1 MTIRLHQIF
10 KDLAFKKKLI
20 GICLIVSLIPMG
32 ILGIF
37 FYRQMR
43 AMLTE
48 RTHTA
53 LYETLR
59 QKADHIDGKLE
70 SYLAIMDFIA
80 ASESVEAALTK
91 DYTRNYDMYLVYRDT
106 VDPLLETMRVL
117 YPGLI
122 HITFYSSAQIHPHGT
137 ALRPLAEAFGSPWY
151 EKTLSSTEPQFTF
164 LEDQKTLAITR
175 QVYVSSAKYVNLL
188 AAFVDVE
195 SLLSSVHT
203 AYEDDFG
210 FLVLDSQ
217 NRPVYQYAHLQGS
230 RQNPALSP
238 EQLLAENSPKDYV
251 VQTQPLRTAGWTAI
265 LYRPVVEMRAATT
278 KLVCTTILLVLCS
291 SLLVFFFGAKLS
303 ALVILP
309 LTTLSESMR
318 DIENG
323 KYPAP
328 MESDR
333 RDEIGRLIS
342 AFDAMV
348 RQQNHLV
355 NEVLYAKIAYQKYE
369 LRILQSQINP
379 HFLYNSLSL
388 ISSRAI
394 RSGQKD
400 IHQVAQLLSTFYR
413 TMLNSGKTTVTISEE
428 LDNVKSYISI
438 QQIMH
443 SDSFEAVYE
452 VDSSLLEYKIPNML
466 LQPLAE
472 NAILHGLDNKETP
485 GMGILTI
492 TCFAQGDDILFK
504 VMDNGSGMTKEQCQN
519 IIQTDSRGYGVK
531 NVHQRVQL
539 YYGNSYGI
547 SFHSIPGRGCCAQL
561 KIGKICELTGA

>member
-1 MTIRLHQIF
+1 MTTRLRRVF

-59 QKADHIDGKLE
+59 QEADHIDGKLE

-80 ASESVEAALTK
+80 ASESVEIALTK

-106 VDPLLETMRVL
+106 VDPLLETMRIL

-122 HITFYSSAQIHPHGT
+122 RITFYSNAQIHPHGT
-137 ALRPLAEAFGSPWY
+137 SLRPLTEAFDSPWY
-151 EKTLSSTEPQFTF
+151 EKTLSSAEPQFTF

-175 QVYVSSAKYVNLL
+175 QVYVSGTKYVNLL
-188 AAFVDVE
+188 AAFVDVQ
-195 SLLSSVHT
+195 SILGAVHT
-203 AYEDDFG
+203 AFEDDFG
-210 FLVLDSQ
+210 FLMLDRQ
-217 NRPVYQYAHLQGS
+217 DRPVYQCTHLHGD
-230 RQNPALSP
+230 RQNPALSA
-238 EQLLAENSPKDYV
+238 EQLLSQNPPKDYV
-251 VQTQPLRTAGWTAI
+251 VQTQALRTAGWTAV
-265 LYRPVVEMRAATT
+265 LYRPVLEIRAATA
-278 KLVCTTILLVLCS
+278 KLVCTTLLLVLFS

-303 ALVILP
+303 ALVVLP
-309 LTTLSESMR
+309 LTTLAENMR

-323 KYPAP
+323 NYPAP

-333 RDEIGRLIS
+333 RDEIGRLIC
-342 AFDAMV
+342 AFDAMA

-443 SDSFEAVYE
+443 SDSFETVYE
-452 VDSSLLEYKIPNML
+452 VDSTLLECKIPNML

-485 GMGILTI
+485 GIGILTV

-519 IIQTDSRGYGVK
+519 IIRTDSRGYGVK

-539 YYGNSYGI
+539 YYGKSYGI
-547 SFHSIPGRGCCAQL
+547 SFHSIPGRGCCAL
-561 KIGKICELTGA
+561 LRIGKTCELC